1 MEVIS
6 LVIMNKDDRNNDNI
20 TKLAKLLKTVSGSDS
35 EVSLMF
41 EKNHAHI
48 VIKDNGAIKVTKT
61 EEEIAEK
68 YIKKESPERLIEL

>member
-1 MEVIS
+1 MKTIS
-6 LVIMNKDDRNNDNI
+6 LVVLNKGEKNRAKI
-20 TKLAKLLKTVSGSDS
+20 IELAKLLKTVSGS

>member
-1 MEVIS
+1 MKVIS
-6 LVIMNKDDRNNDNI
+6 LVILNKDERNNEHI
-20 TKLAKLLKTVSGSDS
+20 TKLAKLLKTVSSS

-48 VIKDNGAIKVTKT
+48 VIRDNGAIKVTKT